1 MYIEGIFQYK
11 DSTCKVLQKCLD
23 KNITSFTLDNK
34 GKTII
39 IESNAFKGCKK
50 LKEINI
56 KQFVNIS
63 DFAFP
68 EDSIEKITV
77 SDIAVAKDSINVE
90 NLKEIIFSHASFIN
104 AGIFATPNNLKAK
117 NLEKF
122 TVQDRCIPENLCFT
136 EDNIW
141 YDFFYVNDFIFAKTP
156 ELTKWSLVFYPPKK
170 EEKEFVINK
179 NVLEVQSNAFMG
191 NPFLEK
197 IIFPDSVIK
206 FYPET
211 IFDCPNLKVIEI
223 KGKNK
228 NIPEDFF
235 VKCPKLKTIITDKS
249 CNIEKSHI
257 NILTHKDYVLSSAK
271 SFKEINNVYKENNEE
286 R

>member
-23 KNITSFTLDNK
+23 KNITSFTLNNK
-34 GKTII
+34 GKTTI
-39 IESNAFKGCKK
+39 IEPNAFKGCKK

-56 KQFVNIS
+56 KQFVNILGS
-63 DFAFP
+63 AFP
-68 EDSIEKITV
+68 EDSIEKITI
-77 SDIAVAKDSINVE
+77 SDNVVAKDSINVE
-90 NLKEIIFSHASFIN
+90 NLKELVFSHASFIN
-104 AGIFATPNNLKAK
+104 AEIFVAPNDLKAK
-117 NLEKF
+117 NLEKIII
-122 TVQDRCIPENLCFT
+122 QDRCVPENLCFT
-136 EDNIW
+136 DDNIW
-141 YDFFYVNDFIFAKTP
+141 YDIFYADRFTYTP
-156 ELTKWSLVFYPPKK
+156 NLTKWSLVFYPPKK
-170 EEKEFVINK
+170 EGKELVINE

-197 IIFPDSVIK
+197 ITFPDSVFK

-211 IFDCPNLKVIEI
+211 IFDCPNLRIIEI

-235 VKCPKLKTIITDKS
+235 VNCPNLKTIIADKS
-249 CNIEKSHI
+249 CNIKKSHA
-257 NILTHKDYVLSSAK
+257 NILTPKDYILSSSK
-271 SFKEINNVYKENNEE
+271 SFKEINNVYKENSEE